1 MCGRF
6 TLKTPAP
13 KLIELFRVN
22 SLPQLHPRFN
32 IAPTQMI
39 LCICENTDHS
49 QRQAILMRWGL
60 IPFWA
65 RDASIGNRMI
75 NARSE
80 TVSEKPAFRQAIQKR
95 RCLIPA
101 DGFYEWESAGK
112 GPKLPWLIQ
121 MSHAEPFAMAGIWET
136 WRRKSDADLIAETGL
151 STDEM
156 ILSCTI
162 LTTEANNDM
171 RPLHDRMPV
180 ILRPDDYQLWLGG
193 DTCPKQYSQLLQ
205 PLPDGIL
212 SRFRVSTL
220 VNRPVNDSPECILP
234 LPEC

>member
-22 SLPQLHPRFN
+22 PFPQLHPRFN

-39 LCICENTDHS
+39 LCICEPAEQA
-49 QRQAILMRWGL
+49 QRQAISMRWGL

-65 RDASIGNRMI
+65 RDSTIGNRMI

-112 GPKLPWLIQ
+112 GAKLPWLIQ
-121 MSHAEPFAMAGIWET
+121 MSHGEPFAMAGIWET
-136 WRRKSDADLIAETGL
+136 WRSKPDPSLTGEPGS
-151 STDEM
+151 STDET

-180 ILRPDDYQLWLGG
+180 ILRPEDYQLWLNR
-193 DTCPKQYSQLLQ
+193 DTRPEQYSQLLQ
-205 PLPDGIL
+205 PLPDESL

-220 VNRPVNDSPECILP
+220 VNRPVNDAPECILP